1 MANMD
6 RETALKILGTLI
18 ICLGGSPIMKPKD
31 NVTTD
36 DALCFTDIFSQ
47 PTDYIFEEEGIGNI
61 IIKRK
66 DGNKIIVP
74 FSDIINALEL

>member
-1 MANMD
+1 MN
-6 RETALKILGTLI
+6 RETALKILGMLI
-18 ICLGGSPIMKPKD
+18 ICLGGDPIMKPKD
-31 NVTTD
+31 YVTKD
-36 DALCFTDIFSQ
+36 DFLCFSDLSSQ
-47 PTDYIFEEEGIGNI
+47 PTDYIFEEEGMGNI